1 MHTFAPKRNQ
11 QPVTSRLVPATKLS
25 VSSPGDLHEQQAERL
40 AAQVTRLPG
49 PLTHRAAGTT
59 PTSGAALPDE
69 LRSYF
74 EPRFGHDF
82 SRVRVHTDARAARSA
97 QALGAQAYTL
107 GNDMVLGAGQYAP
120 HTGAGRHLLAHE
132 LAHVVQQDNGSVA
145 PMIQRRLL
153 VTGSKKDIHSALSLL
168 KPASG
173 FTLQHDPKTHE
184 VTITAS
190 KLKPQSFVLAG
201 QLATIMDDPKQDAEI
216 HLGQDQP
223 AVSFGAFPGNS
234 QALDDNPV
242 QEIRIDQMLALERDA
257 PGAGVA
263 KMAHEIV
270 ENYAGHDPKVK
281 QNAWQFAFGEAH
293 SRALDVEN
301 AIEGELGHPGARRN
315 TFSVSINPGKGKPP
329 FFREIEDRGSHFL
342 VLDKSSDKGIVSN
355 ARRVSRIRVASYTV
369 DGFMVNSNTLPKTA
383 ATNVAAIVK
392 DLKKDPTAS
401 AFVEGFASLG
411 KTADENTRLA
421 DKWAF
426 ELRDQVIL
434 LANDQTGVSWQRF
447 EIVSQPDKSRN
458 SVVVTIDRPDI

>member
-11 QPVTSRLVPATKLS
+11 QSITSGLAPVAKLA
-25 VSSPGDLHEQQAERL
+25 VSSPSDLHEQEAERL
-40 AAQVTRLPG
+40 AERITHLSG
-49 PLTHRAAGTT
+49 PLMQPATGTI
-59 PTSGAALPDE
+59 PASGAALSNE

-82 SRVRVHTDARAARSA
+82 SRVRVHTDARATRSA

-120 HTGAGRHLLAHE
+120 HTGAGRQLLAHE

-153 VTGSKKDIHSALSLL
+153 VTGSKKDIRAALSLL
-168 KPASG
+168 EPASG

-223 AVSFGAFPGNS
+223 GVSFGSFPGNS
-234 QALDDNPV
+234 QALEDNPV
-242 QEIRIDQMLALERDA
+242 QEIRIDQMVALERDVA
-257 PGAGVA
+257 GAGVA

-281 QNAWQFAFGEAH
+281 EYAWPVAFGEAH

-315 TFSVSINPGKGKPP
+315 TFSMIINPGKGKPS
-329 FFREIEDRGSHFL
+329 FFREIEDRGTHFL
-342 VLDKSSDKGIVSN
+342 VLDKSNNKGIVSN
-355 ARRVSRIRVASYTV
+355 ARRVPRVRVASYTIN
-369 DGFMVNSNTLPKTA
+369 GFMANSNTLPKTA
-383 ATNVAAIVK
+383 AADVAAITK
-392 DLKKDPTAS
+392 DLKKNPTAS
-401 AFVEGFASLG
+401 AFIEGFASLG
-411 KTADENTRLA
+411 KTADDNARLA
-421 DKWAF
+421 EKWAS
-426 ELRDQVIL
+426 ELRDQVIS
-434 LANDQTGVSWQRF
+434 LANDQIGVSWRRF
-447 EIVSQPDKSRN
+447 ETVNQPDKSRN